1 MSKAYL
7 LVILLFAASFTG
19 CMGGSDDNTET
30 DTTIDDE
37 TKQEDNTKQEEETE
51 QEEELIDPVGQEPLE
66 DVRTV
71 IVL

>member
-1 MSKAYL
+1 MSVKYFWIPVTTMSKAYL

-51 QEEELIDPVGQEPLE
+51 ERVWRQK
-66 DVRTV
+66 
-71 IVL
+71 